1 MQSWYTDPAVSD
13 VCAQFNKTFIFK
25 ARLCLLLIFSSS
37 VLGCS
42 LWDVQQHSSYYSIC
56 ASKPAQ
62 NNKNVQVCLFAAL
75 VWVKLNRYMAVL
87 SVVQFRSSSGIKKN
101 HGNYFSGTVCWG
113 WMYCPTRQIKITAV
127 SIYLYHFW
135 AAGGWECLKYNHLN
149 LH

>member
-101 HGNYFSGTVCWG
+101 METTFLELFAGAGCTVLLGKSKSLQCLYISIISG
-113 WMYCPTRQIKITAV
+113 RQV
-127 SIYLYHFW
+127 DGSV
-135 AAGGWECLKYNHLN
+135 
-149 LH
+149 

>member
-1 MQSWYTDPAVSD
+1 MSLQSWYTDPAVAD
-13 VCAQFNKTFIFK
+13 VCAQFNKAFIFK

-62 NNKNVQVCLFAAL
+62 NNKNEQVCLFAVL
-75 VWVKLNRYMAVL
+75 VWVKLNGYMAVL

-101 HGNYFSGTVCWG
+101 MKTTFLEPFAELDVLSYSANQNHCSAYISLTFLGGR
-113 WMYCPTRQIKITAV
+113 WMGVSKI
-127 SIYLYHFW
+127 
-135 AAGGWECLKYNHLN
+135 
-149 LH
+149 